1 MGISIESTTR
11 VIKPS
16 NFLVMGG
23 RKIFR
28 DDIWGRL
35 RFVFQ
40 ADNRFYR
47 EHGMYDFPQKNLK
60 TRITNLKMM
69 LLTKIPVVKKEFIK
83 RIKTEMIKPH
93 QKVFED

>member
-1 MGISIESTTR
+1 MRSHNLIR
-11 VIKPS
+11 
-16 NFLVMGG
+16 FVMGG

-47 EHGMYDFPQKNLK
+47 EHGMYDFPQKDLK
-60 TRITNLKMM
+60 TRIRKSKMM

-83 RIKTEMIKPH
+83 KLKSEMIKPH
-93 QKVFED
+93 QKILKG